1 MSENQTIPYS
11 HHYRCFPQ
19 MIGSVANQAVFM
31 YLMDEYVCRLKTG
44 KPTTFNISINEIA
57 QKRNMTWRT
66 VSKSLESISTMK
78 LISIQ
83 DNICLVNSNL
93 FIGLIQAF
101 YNLSD
106 TNSKEQFIAALSA
119 GDYDTLKDL
128 GLKETSDG
136 DAELLSQ
143 NGILANDLGGSAKK
157 QKVLLNDRRF
167 CQKAEE
173 GSAKKQKVLLKSRSI
188 LSNIKQ
194 TIQQNYSKHEFTEVL
209 EEYFMEFFNEEE
221 LENFVCWIF
230 EQENDENVIFNAEL
244 FFLLT
249 SGVLSFSRS
258 GFCHLA
264 EGVLSFSRTVNKEI
278 NINKDHYE
286 DENSKE
292 ENEAE
297 MKTENKTE
305 EDENFQ
311 VDPSLMGNA
320 LSGYKQEKKRMLLP
334 FFPAKEIEEYV
345 SDIRNCLDRADKIY
359 INQVW
364 EISHELYD
372 MDAIYDDDGTEIAP
386 ASDNI
391 ENVGV
396 PEERLMNDILL
407 PAFDRTQEI
416 IEAGKIEVNG
426 EEHNITA
433 TIESP
438 EDFENIIDWETVVLP
453 DGINYIISSRRVRN
467 IFGEQVMKVSG
478 RPTREEC
485 ADSMEYMK
493 RIVKLGDDDDRY
505 AQLTPIE
512 LAIYNFLGDHFIIDD
527 SGTVVEP
534 KYRNIGCT
542 DLRLCYHELKQKGLS
557 KDDFISVLSVDK
569 PDMHECLNLRPCMFR
584 AGKIRQ
590 WNQLHSYSSV
600 IDSLES

>member
-1 MSENQTIPYS
+1 MYNLVQICTTILNDIRGKILEKYSKREFIIEFNDKLSDSLSEEQFEYIVNIIFNNST
-11 HHYRCFPQ
+11 PQ
-19 MIGSVANQAVFM
+19 NIVFGP
-31 YLMDEYVCRLKTG
+31 E
-44 KPTTFNISINEIA
+44 
-57 QKRNMTWRT
+57 
-66 VSKSLESISTMK
+66 
-78 LISIQ
+78 
-83 DNICLVNSNL
+83 L
-93 FIGLIQAF
+93 FIFLHCWHCTNM
-101 YNLSD
+101 YNPLH
-106 TNSKEQFIAALSA
+106 K
-119 GDYDTLKDL
+119 
-128 GLKETSDG
+128 
-136 DAELLSQ
+136 
-143 NGILANDLGGSAKK
+143 
-157 QKVLLNDRRF
+157 
-167 CQKAEE
+167 
-173 GSAKKQKVLLKSRSI
+173 
-188 LSNIKQ
+188 
-194 TIQQNYSKHEFTEVL
+194 
-209 EEYFMEFFNEEE
+209 
-221 LENFVCWIF
+221 FVQDPVQIC
-230 EQENDENVIFNAEL
+230 
-244 FFLLT
+244 T
-249 SGVLSFSRS
+249 
-258 GFCHLA
+258 
-264 EGVLSFSRTVNKEI
+264 TVNKEI
-278 NINKDHYE
+278 NINKNSE
-286 DENSKE
+286 DENLKEEIEEEKEEE
-292 ENEAE
+292 ENE
-297 MKTENKTE
+297 NDN
-305 EDENFQ
+305 EDFQ
-311 VDPSLMGNA
+311 VNLSLMNNA
-320 LSGYKQEKKRMLLP
+320 LSGYKQDRKRQSLP

-386 ASDNI
+386 ASDSI

-396 PEERLMNDILL
+396 PEERLMKDILL

-426 EEHNITA
+426 EEYNITA

-438 EDFENIIDWETVVLP
+438 EDFENIIDWETVALP

-493 RIVKLGDDDDRY
+493 RIVMLGDDDDRY
-505 AQLTPIE
+505 TQLTPIE

-527 SGTVVEP
+527 SGAVVEP

-569 PDMHECLNLRPCMFR
+569 PDIHECLNLRPCMFR

-600 IDSLES
+600 IDSLEP

>member
-31 YLMDEYVCRLKTG
+31 YLMDEYVCRLRTG
-44 KPTTFNISINEIA
+44 KPTVFTVSVNDIA
-57 QKRNMTWRT
+57 NKRNVHRNT
-66 VSKSLESISTMK
+66 VSKSLNELENMRLITVDNKTVSIHANRY
-78 LISIQ
+78 IG
-83 DNICLVNSNL
+83 LVKAFHSLTYTRDKDEFVKSLQNGDYSNL
-93 FIGLIQAF
+93 SKFGYTEVVNGNDYLVSQSGDMSSCTNM
-101 YNLSD
+101 YNMLKYVQPNNEKLYKYVQHAEICTTILSKLRHD
-106 TNSKEQFIAALSA
+106 IRENYSKTEFVNEFQSQLLDSLSKEQFEYVVNVFFDDLDLKNVVA
-119 GDYDTLKDL
+119 GP
-128 GLKETSDG
+128 
-136 DAELLSQ
+136 
-143 NGILANDLGGSAKK
+143 
-157 QKVLLNDRRF
+157 
-167 CQKAEE
+167 
-173 GSAKKQKVLLKSRSI
+173 
-188 LSNIKQ
+188 
-194 TIQQNYSKHEFTEVL
+194 
-209 EEYFMEFFNEEE
+209 
-221 LENFVCWIF
+221 
-230 EQENDENVIFNAEL
+230 EL
-244 FFLLT
+244 FVFLYYWGCTNMYNQLYKFQHQPVQICT
-249 SGVLSFSRS
+249 
-258 GFCHLA
+258 
-264 EGVLSFSRTVNKEI
+264 TVNKEI

-297 MKTENKTE
+297 KKTESKTE

-320 LSGYKQEKKRMLLP
+320 LSGYKQDKKRMLLP

-386 ASDNI
+386 ASDSI

-396 PEERLMNDILL
+396 PEERLMKDILL

-416 IEAGKIEVNG
+416 IEAGRIEVNG
-426 EEHNITA
+426 EEYNVTA

-453 DGINYIISSRRVRN
+453 DGINYIISSRRIRN

-493 RIVKLGDDDDRY
+493 RIVMLGDDDDRY
-505 AQLTPIE
+505 TQLTPIE

-527 SGTVVEP
+527 SGAVVEP

-542 DLRLCYHELKQKGLS
+542 DLRLCYHELKQKGLT
-557 KDDFISVLSVDK
+557 KDDFMSVLSVDK
-569 PDMHECLNLRPCMFR
+569 PDIHECLNLRPCMFR
-584 AGKIRQ
+584 ASKIRQ

>member
-1 MSENQTIPYS
+1 MNANNDIQTIPYS
-11 HHYRCFPQ
+11 HHFRCFPQ

-31 YLMDEYVCRLKTG
+31 YLMDEYICRLRTG
-44 KPTTFNISINEIA
+44 KPTTFNISVNEIA
-57 QKRNMTWRT
+57 QKRNIHRNT
-66 VSKSLESISTMK
+66 VSKSLGELEVMK
-78 LISIQ
+78 LITVSDKTVTIHS
-83 DNICLVNSNL
+83 NRFVSLVRAFHSLSSTNDKKD
-93 FIGLIQAF
+93 FIEFLKTGNYAK
-101 YNLSD
+101 LSV
-106 TNSKEQFIAALSA
+106 
-119 GDYDTLKDL
+119 L
-128 GLKETSDG
+128 GYRENSDG
-136 DAELLSQ
+136 DESLISQSGNLLDCTNMYNPVQICTTSNENLKQ
-143 NGILANDLGGSAKK
+143 NCTNMYNLVQICTTI
-157 QKVLLNDRRF
+157 LNDIRG
-167 CQKAEE
+167 K
-173 GSAKKQKVLLKSRSI
+173 I
-188 LSNIKQ
+188 LEK
-194 TIQQNYSKHEFTEVL
+194 YSKREFIIEFNDKL
-209 EEYFMEFFNEEE
+209 SDSLSEEQ
-221 LENFVCWIF
+221 F
-230 EQENDENVIFNAEL
+230 EYIVNIIFNNSTPQNIVFGPEL
-244 FFLLT
+244 FIFLHCWHCTNMYNPLHKFVQDPVQICT
-249 SGVLSFSRS
+249 
-258 GFCHLA
+258 
-264 EGVLSFSRTVNKEI
+264 TVNKEI
-278 NINKDHYE
+278 NINKNSE
-286 DENSKE
+286 DENLKEEIEEEKEEE
-292 ENEAE
+292 ENE
-297 MKTENKTE
+297 NDN
-305 EDENFQ
+305 EDFQ
-311 VDPSLMGNA
+311 VNLSLMNNA
-320 LSGYKQEKKRMLLP
+320 LSGYKQDRKRQSLP

-386 ASDNI
+386 ASDSI

-396 PEERLMNDILL
+396 PEERLMKDILL

-426 EEHNITA
+426 EEYNITA

-438 EDFENIIDWETVVLP
+438 EDFENIIDWETVALP

-493 RIVKLGDDDDRY
+493 RIVMLGDDDDRY
-505 AQLTPIE
+505 TQLTPIE

-527 SGTVVEP
+527 SGAVVEP

-569 PDMHECLNLRPCMFR
+569 PDIHECLNLRPCMFR

-600 IDSLES
+600 IDSLEP